1 MSANRYPIRNL
12 YAPTLGLIKLPWFPQ
27 FVLAIWLTFVAWAVW
42 QHAERSEQPPIYD
55 AMTYFQK
62 AKAFWDNLKAEHPM
76 NPFDLEPTVRP
87 PGTVLMSYP
96 FGFSEDVRGFYF
108 RSVVFPIFLLVAA
121 VYLIGYVA
129 PMNHPKR
136 WDLAVLAMYLSSLP
150 MFYHFEWHPP
160 LYWGSSSPLYWGLV
174 DNFLATMAAL
184 AAAVILRSARDLSL
198 RWLTAGALLA
208 ALCFLIK
215 PAGLLVVATLT
226 AGWLLTVL
234 LRMPW
239 PPHGQ
244 PDGTDTVR
252 FLLFGSVSLLLILGP
267 ILITG
272 FSSKYFAEDQVSFA
286 TQVLAVMEEEWLK
299 ITPARMHG
307 MIHTSTGYPLLIGL
321 AAMSWGSLIQRRR
334 GYSLTTGWCKPMAA
348 GLSTT
353 AIIACLIGIWFW
365 IVKTGGS
372 QVRYF
377 YPFALIALICS
388 VPFAQSHLA
397 RVSGQVKT
405 ALRAAFV
412 LQAVITG
419 SLLGQTNPPIA
430 WQNLV
435 GINLSSGTSKP
446 EIAMGQTLVHEIMTA
461 NTDASLYSV
470 GMDFSTAVVESVY
483 ALRSEFTPQTPR
495 LVVKRPVDWVR
506 PSTYRLAEIYQADYV
521 LFKPLRNH
529 DAKAAAPAG
538 MSIQG
543 LRQETELFDA
553 WFTRALDHQGLAVV
567 SETPTLRLLR
577 VTDSRKLEAALLHL
591 QSQYIWRPEFVA
603 ANPRVWWNKRA
614 LAELTLGS
622 VKGLDGTRFG
632 DHFELD
638 AIGLDRR
645 GSHVDVRLWWH
656 RLGYTP
662 DKEWYFFFH
671 SIDSNGTIIG
681 NHQLRLTNRT
691 PLRPEDNIRYDATTF
706 DIPADD
712 TIEAIAFGIYG
723 LHKGSPN
730 PLPVSKGLRDWNGR
744 RAIIPLRKARSIA
757 VDTK

>member
-1 MSANRYPIRNL
+1 MLQY
-12 YAPTLGLIKLPWFPQ
+12 LIKLPWLPQ

-55 AMTYFQK
+55 ALSYFHK
-62 AKAFWDNLKAEHPM
+62 AKAFWGNLKAEHPI

-96 FGFSEDVRGFYF
+96 FGFSTDVRGFYF

-121 VYLIGYVA
+121 VYLVGYVA
-129 PMNHPKR
+129 PMNHAER
-136 WDLAVLAMYLSSLP
+136 WDLPLLAMYLSSLP
-150 MFYHFEWHPP
+150 MFYHFEVSP
-160 LYWGSSSPLYWGLV
+160 GSSSPLYWGLV

-198 RWLTAGALLA
+198 PWLTAGAFLA

-215 PAGLLVVATLT
+215 PAGVFVVATLT
-226 AGWLLTVL
+226 AGWLVTVL
-234 LRMPW
+234 LCMPW
-239 PPHGQ
+239 PPHRQ
-244 PDGTDTVR
+244 PDERGILR
-252 FLLFGSVSLLLILGP
+252 FLLLGSASLVLILGP

-272 FSSKYFAEDQVSFA
+272 FSSKYFSKDQVSLA
-286 TQVLAVMEEEWLK
+286 TQVLAVMEEEWWK
-299 ITPARMHG
+299 ITPAALHP

-321 AAMSWGSLIQRRR
+321 AAMSWGSLIQWRR
-334 GYSLTTGWCKPMAA
+334 GHSLPTGWCKPMGA

-353 AIIACLIGIWFW
+353 ALIACLIGIWFW

-397 RVSGQVKT
+397 RLSGPVKA
-405 ALRAAFV
+405 ALRATFV
-412 LQAVITG
+412 LHVAITG

-435 GINLSSGTSKP
+435 GINLSSGTSKQ
-446 EIAMGQTLVHEIMTA
+446 ELEMGQTLVDEVMTA
-461 NTDASLYSV
+461 DTDASLYSI
-470 GMDFSTAVVESVY
+470 GMSASATVVESVL
-483 ALRSEFTPQTPR
+483 ALHSEFTPQSPR

-506 PSTYRLAEIYQADYV
+506 PSTYRLAEIYEADYV
-521 LFKPLRNH
+521 LFEPLRNH

-538 MSIQG
+538 MSVQDF
-543 LRQETELFDA
+543 RQETELFNA
-553 WFTRALDHQGLAVV
+553 WFTGALNHQGLAVV
-567 SETPTLRLLR
+567 SQTPTLRLLR
-577 VTDSRKLEAALLHL
+577 VTDTRKLEAALRDL
-591 QSQYIWRPEFVA
+591 QGRYTWRPAFVA

-614 LAELTLGS
+614 LAELKVDS
-622 VKGLDGTRFG
+622 VKGLDETRFG

-638 AIGLDRR
+638 AVGLHRR

-662 DKEWYFFFH
+662 DTDWYFFFH
-671 SIDSNGTIIG
+671 SIDSNGTITG
-681 NHQLRLTNRT
+681 NHNLRLTHRM
-691 PLRPEDNIRYDATTF
+691 PRRPEDNIRYDTMSF
-706 DIPADD
+706 DIPPDD
-712 TIEAIAFGIYG
+712 TTEAIAFGIYG
-723 LHKGSPN
+723 LYGGSAD
-730 PLPVSKGLRDWNGR
+730 PLPASKGLRDWNGHR
-744 RAIIPLRKARSIA
+744 VIIPLPKAQSIA
-757 VDTK
+757 VDTN